1 VVAHRCD
8 LEAVFLDVTVAR
20 VRMSQPRRAAGDLGD
35 PHVILDRWVGDWAG
49 RPSTFVDHRPRVPWI
64 GDVGTQVGQHV
75 PEAEEVG
82 VDVASVRVMVVGFGL
97 GCKSS
102 GVPSRISE
110 EACTDQP

>member
-1 VVAHRCD
+1 
-8 LEAVFLDVTVAR
+8 
-20 VRMSQPRRAAGDLGD
+20 
-35 PHVILDRWVGDWAG
+35 
-49 RPSTFVDHRPRVPWI
+49 
-64 GDVGTQVGQHV
+64 V